1 MTESEEHS
9 NLVSLLHSYI
19 ADRFCRG
26 DKYRVLTDSI
36 ARHSPARPP
45 SIDGYIPDA
54 YVMLD
59 GSGKVIIGEAKSLAD
74 FENSHTEAQVIAFL
88 KRCRLV
94 QDSTLV
100 LAVPWPIER
109 LAETWV
115 RSLRAREQL
124 SQVQVTILSDVH
136 DTPVLGTSGR

>member
-9 NLVSLLHSYI
+9 NLVSLLHCYI
-19 ADRFCRG
+19 ANRFCRG
-26 DKYRVLTDSI
+26 ETYGVLTDSI
-36 ARHSPARPP
+36 ALHSVDRPP

-59 GSGKVIIGEAKSLAD
+59 GSGKVVIGEAKSLGD
-74 FENSHTEAQVIAFL
+74 FENSHTEAQIVAFL
-88 KRCRLV
+88 KRCSLV

-109 LAETWV
+109 LAETWL

-124 SQVQVTILSDVH
+124 SQVQVTILSNVH
-136 DTPVLGTSGR
+136 DTPVLGTSG